1 MKAPETCNFNKK
13 RLQLRY
19 FPENFAK
26 FLRITFF
33 TEYHRT
39 TASGLFH
46 SFKGVLM
53 EILKLYYMFESI

>member
-13 RLQLRY
+13 RLQLRC

-33 TEYHRT
+33 TEHHRT

-46 SFKGVLM
+46 SFKGALM
-53 EILKLYYMFESI
+53 QILKLYYMFESI